1 MGAGRIMEELQVAKS
16 EQTISLLKTELNNQR
31 MFEINQ
37 HLKKKKEV
45 HTVCLT
51 SMTFDAVLTEAI
63 EGLEHY
69 EMRCLW
75 EISRVINEGVH
86 VHFFTKKIVNP
97 QAINHFYKIFNLS
110 TNQINRI
117 KFYSVEE
124 ILKEKNLPQD
134 LSDYVLNNPQVR
146 AVFSEICQNKNS
158 YLECFVLTEKE
169 RKVSDVFNLPTYW
182 CHENVEYL
190 KTKSGNRKILN
201 GVTKLP
207 KGLGDLYSI
216 EQVVACLKALS
227 HKTLNRKFVIK
238 LNDGV
243 SGDGNGFIKL
253 PAGKIN
259 EHTIRQSLIETD
271 YVSSKM
277 TYTKFFR
284 EFAKIGGVVEEFIDG
299 NNKRSPSVQIFLK
312 PDNSF
317 DIISSHEQVL
327 DSSGA
332 RFLGARFPACDY
344 HRNIILREAGKIAKR
359 LLANKIFGIIGLDFL
374 TIESIDG
381 YEAYLI
387 EINLRKGGTTH
398 PFWTAKAAL
407 HNAKTCQKSGMFLI
421 AEKERRMYHSNDN
434 IIIQDL
440 EKTRSLSE
448 LFRLLE
454 GSGLLFSD
462 KTQKGAIF
470 HMANSYEPIGKIG
483 AVFIGET
490 DDEIK
495 ILEKAVLNLIG

>member
-1 MGAGRIMEELQVAKS
+1 MGAGKIMEELQVVKL
-16 EQTISLLKTELNNQR
+16 EKTISSMKTEQNNR
-31 MFEINQ
+31 KIFSINQ
-37 HLKKKKEV
+37 HLKRKNEV

-51 SMTFDAVLTEAI
+51 SMTFDVILTEAI

-75 EISRVINEGVH
+75 EISRVLNEGVH
-86 VHFFTKKIVNP
+86 VHFFSKKIVNLH
-97 QAINHFYKIFNLS
+97 AINHFYKTFNLS
-110 TNQINRI
+110 DNQISRI

-124 ILKEKNLPQD
+124 ILNEKNLPQD

-158 YLECFVLTEKE
+158 YLECFVLTDKE
-169 RKVSDVFNLPTYW
+169 RKVSEVFNLPTYW
-182 CHENVEYL
+182 CHESVEYL

-207 KGLGDLYSI
+207 EGYGDLYSL
-216 EQVVACLKALS
+216 EQVVAALKALS

-259 EHTIRQSLIETD
+259 EHTIRQSLIETQF
-271 YVSSKM
+271 VSSKM

-299 NNKRSPSVQIFLK
+299 NNKRSPSVQVFLK

-332 RFLGARFPACDY
+332 RFLGARFPAYDY
-344 HRNIILREAGKIAKR
+344 HRDLIINEANKIAKR
-359 LLANKIFGIIGLDFL
+359 LLENKVFGIVGLDFL
-374 TIESIDG
+374 TVDATDG

-407 HNAKTCQKSGMFLI
+407 NNANMCQKSGMFLI
-421 AEKERRMYHSNDN
+421 SEKERRMYYSNDN
-434 IIIQDL
+434 IITKDL
-440 EKTRSLSE
+440 EKTRSLFE
-448 LFRLLE
+448 LFGVLE
-454 GSGLLFSD
+454 GSGLLFSE
-462 KTQKGAIF
+462 KTQKGAII

-483 AVFIGET
+483 AVFIGKT
-490 DDEIK
+490 DAEIK
-495 ILEKAVLNLIG
+495 LLEKAVLNLIG